1 MPSRP
6 KMGRLAVAAIALV
19 ALVPAAPAEA
29 RVLKHKATSFSV
41 RAPADSRLAFDGRT
55 GAYIVKSR
63 RGRLTYQRVRTGASP
78 ARAGRYLLRRARVRP
93 RDVRRTRKL
102 WVAKLSG
109 RRTLTVR
116 DTGRKRLRV
125 VLWRAAPRR
134 SGAASRW
141 SHQRIAASARGG
153 RAYRL
158 KRSAGLFVRVAGPRV
173 RLVWETPVEGATISG
188 SRVELEAEASRPSA
202 VESVRFYSG
211 RRLVETQYE
220 TPYEATLDATEL
232 RAGPHRLR
240 AVAKLKS
247 GRTVS
252 ARRTVRV
259 AGAPGTSP
267 GAGPSLPVGD
277 GNPFFLAGF
286 ESGLSPFRTIQAE
299 TDDRIRAVGNPGAFI
314 GGQSARFEVRP
325 GDEAA
330 GGNRAEVT
338 GPSFDEGQAVFFRQA
353 IRLAGTSALEDRWQQ
368 VVQYSTNGEGS
379 PALALFVIGPE
390 DGGRFRFELR
400 RGDSS
405 ETYWR
410 SPLLARDAWHDVAV
424 RVRFSSSSNGSVG
437 VYLGGRPQT
446 LTNGSQTA
454 SATTIEFGRAY
465 YKTGVYRSSSH
476 TGTSVV
482 FHDHI
487 MMGRTA
493 ADIGL

>member
-1 MPSRP
+1 MPTRP
-6 KMGRLAVAAIALV
+6 QLGRLTVAAIALV
-19 ALVPAAPAEA
+19 ALVPAAPADA
-29 RVLKHKATSFSV
+29 RVLKHRPTHFSV
-41 RAPADSRLAFDGRT
+41 QAPSGSKLSFDVRT
-55 GAYIVKSR
+55 GAYTVANR
-63 RGRLTYQRVRTGASP
+63 RGRMTYQRVRTGASP
-78 ARAGRYLLRRARVRP
+78 ARAGRYLLRRAQVRALG
-93 RDVRRTRKL
+93 VRRARGIWAARLPAGRTLVVRNAGRRKL
-102 WVAKLSG
+102 RVLLWRPAG
-109 RRTLTVR
+109 RR
-116 DTGRKRLRV
+116 D
-125 VLWRAAPRR
+125 
-134 SGAASRW
+134 GAAARLSYR
-141 SHQRIAASARGG
+141 RIAAHPRGG
-153 RAYRL
+153 RAHRL
-158 KRSAGLFVRVAGPRV
+158 RRSARLLARVAGPRV
-173 RLVWETPVEGATISG
+173 RLTWETPVEGATISG
-188 SRVELEAEASRPSA
+188 SRVELEVEASRPSA
-202 VESVRFYSG
+202 VESVRFLSG
-211 RRLVETQYE
+211 GRVIETQFE
-220 TPYEATLDATEL
+220 TPYEATMDATEL
-232 RAGPHRLR
+232 RSGPHRLR
-240 AVAKLKS
+240 AVARLRS

-259 AGAPGTSP
+259 AGSPGTSP
-267 GAGPSLPVGD
+267 GAGPSLPIGD

-286 ESGLSPFRTIQAE
+286 EGGLSPFRTIQAE
-299 TDDRIRAVGNPGAFI
+299 SDDRIRAVGSPGAFA

-353 IRLAGTSALEDRWQQ
+353 IRVAASSTLEDRWQQ

-379 PALALFVIGPE
+379 PALALFLVGPE

-410 SPLLARDAWHDVAV
+410 SPVLARDTWHDVAV

-487 MMGRTA
+487 QMGRTA